1 MGDKRPAVYIMANRI
16 NGTIYIGVTSDLLR
30 RVYEHKGGAGS
41 SFSVKYGCKVLV
53 WYYFFETMVQALQM
67 EKLLKMKNRSY
78 KISLIESRNV
88 SWNDLYAE
96 LYHQ

>member
-1 MGDKRPAVYIMANRI
+1 MNNKRPAVYSMASKM

-30 RVYEHKGGAGS
+30 RVYEHKQGAGS
-41 SFSVKYGCKVLV
+41 SFSTKYGCKVLV
-53 WYYFFETMVQALQM
+53 WYCFFETMVQALQM
-67 EKLLKMKNRSY
+67 EKFLKMKNRSY

>member
-1 MGDKRPAVYIMANRI
+1 MYIMANKM

-30 RVYEHKGGAGS
+30 RVYEHKQGVGS
-41 SFSVKYGCKVLV
+41 SFSVKYGCKILV
-53 WYYFFETMVQALQM
+53 WYYFVETMVQALQM